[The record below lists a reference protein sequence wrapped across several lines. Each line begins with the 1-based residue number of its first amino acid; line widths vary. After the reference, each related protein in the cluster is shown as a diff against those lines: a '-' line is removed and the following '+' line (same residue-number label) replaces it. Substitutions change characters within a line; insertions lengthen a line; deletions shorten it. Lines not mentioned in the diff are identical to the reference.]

1 MPNSLTGLRFGR
13 STSVALCFGAL
24 IAASVPAL
32 ADKTSADACAAGL
45 NADGKAIYAA
55 SLPGI
60 SSGGDVRGVVTD
72 KTRSLAM
79 GGKIDRGAARTNAE
93 AAGQCLA
100 MVKS

>member
-1 MPNSLTGLRFGR
+1 MSISPTGLRRG
-13 STSVALCFGAL
+13 TAAALCLGAL
-24 IAASVPAL
+24 IAASAPAL
-32 ADKTSADACAAGL
+32 ADKAAADSCAAGL
-45 NADGKAIYAA
+45 NADGKAIYVA

-60 SSGGDVRGVVTD
+60 SSGGDVRDVVTD

>member
-1 MPNSLTGLRFGR
+1 MSISLTTLRRGAAA
-13 STSVALCFGAL
+13 SLCLGAL
-24 IAASVPAL
+24 VLVAAPAL
-32 ADKTSADACAAGL
+32 ADKAAADACAAGL

-55 SLPGI
+55 SFASI

-93 AAGQCLA
+93 AAGKCLA
-100 MVKS
+100 LAGS